1 MKHLRC
7 VTIAMTTHV
16 HKRFHVQPLQQWNRV
31 RHADQIRKVKL
42 NVLAPVFE
50 RYIEVGACVCN
61 YFRNK
66 LGYSFPIVELILIL
80 ISIFLC

>member
-42 NVLAPVFE
+42 NVLAPVFKD
-50 RYIEVGACVCN
+50 IL
-61 YFRNK
+61 K
-66 LGYSFPIVELILIL
+66 LGLVYVI
-80 ISIFLC
+80 ISETKYATRFLL